1 MTKLV
6 TDEISIT
13 LLDLSNIKMYI
24 NAEWVA
30 AKGGATIEVR
40 NPSTNDLVGI
50 VPNGGRHEARQAI
63 EAAEHALPL
72 WSKLTANDR
81 AKYLLKLRD
90 LMMLHQKEL
99 AMIMSTEMGKPYAE
113 AVGEVAYAAS
123 FLEWF
128 AEEGRRVYGET
139 IPASVPNKR
148 LMVIRQPV
156 GVSAAI
162 TPWNFPIAMITRKL
176 GPALAAGCTGV
187 VKPAEKSPL
196 TAVAFS
202 KLVEMAKFPKGVINI
217 VIGHYGEITE
227 EIFENPAVK
236 KVSFTGSTQVGKIL
250 IEKSAAQLKKLSLEL
265 GGHSPFIVFDD
276 ADLEL
281 AATGAIASK
290 FRNAGQTCICANRV
304 YVHRSVF
311 EKFTELFVQKTE
323 NLQVGLGTDPNT
335 QVGPLVSVP
344 AMEKVERHIQDAISK
359 GARVI
364 TGGNRIANGELADGL
379 FFAPTVLTDVTDDMV
394 IMKEETFGPVA
405 PIIPFD
411 TDEEVMRAANNTEY
425 GLAAYFYTKD
435 ISRAI
440 KVAEALDFGTI
451 GMNDAIPAVPQ
462 APFGGMKHSGLGREG
477 GRQGLDEYLEDKYI
491 SIGL

>member
-1 MTKLV
+1 MTKQI
-6 TDEISIT
+6 TEITKPLI
-13 LLDLSNIKMYI
+13 DLSDLKMYI

-30 AKGGATIEVR
+30 AQDGATIEVR
-40 NPSTNDLVGI
+40 NPSTNELVGI
-50 VPNGGRHEARQAI
+50 VPNGGRHEAERAI
-63 EAAEHALPL
+63 EAAEQALPL

-90 LMMLHQKEL
+90 LMMSYQEEL
-99 AMIMSTEMGKPYAE
+99 ASIMSTEMGKPFAE
-113 AVGEVAYAAS
+113 SLGEVAYAAT

-156 GVSAAI
+156 GVTAAI
-162 TPWNFPIAMITRKL
+162 TPWNFPIAMFTRKL

-187 VKPAEKSPL
+187 VKPAEKSPI

-202 KLVEMAKFPKGVINI
+202 KLVEMAEFPKGVINI

-227 EIFENPAVK
+227 EIFENSAVK

-250 IEKSAAQLKKLSLEL
+250 VEKSAAQLKKLSLEL

-304 YVHRSVF
+304 YVHRSVL
-311 EKFTELFVQKTE
+311 EKFTSLFVEKAQA
-323 NLQVGLGTDPNT
+323 LQVGHGTDPKT
-335 QVGPLVSVP
+335 QVGPLVSK
-344 AMEKVERHIQDAISK
+344 AALSKVERHIEDAVTK

-364 TGGNRIANGELADGL
+364 TGGNRVTNSELTNGL
-379 FFAPTVLTDVTDDMV
+379 FFEPTVLTDVTDDMI
-394 IMKEETFGPVA
+394 IMHEETFGPVA

-411 TDEEVMRAANNTEY
+411 TEEEVIRAANNTEY
-425 GLAAYFYTKD
+425 GLAAYYYTKD
-435 ISRAI
+435 LSRAI
-440 KVAEALDFGTI
+440 RVAEALDFGTI

-477 GRQGLDEYLEDKYI
+477 GRQGLEEYLEDKFI